1 MIIKPQNAE
10 FDYEND
16 VLKSENYPPLWVKI
30 PKLPMNCWS
39 MDSLS
44 RIGMQLGYHYML
56 MTVLADIISY
66 ARLLLEGDVTR
77 SLSLTLRV
85 QDLKERNFDQEV
97 SYDWKVE
104 T

>member
-1 MIIKPQNAE
+1 
-10 FDYEND
+10 
-16 VLKSENYPPLWVKI
+16 
-30 PKLPMNCWS
+30 
-39 MDSLS
+39 
-44 RIGMQLGYHYML
+44 MQLGYHYML